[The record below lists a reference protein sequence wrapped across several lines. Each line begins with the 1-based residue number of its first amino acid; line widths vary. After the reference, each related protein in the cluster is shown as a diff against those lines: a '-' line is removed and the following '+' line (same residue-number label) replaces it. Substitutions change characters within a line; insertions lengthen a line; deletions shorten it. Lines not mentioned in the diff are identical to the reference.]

1 MLDCILFLRNTLS
14 ELDVETIAILTI
26 G

>member
-1 MLDCILFLRNTLS
+1 MLDCILFLRNTLT
-14 ELDVETIAILTI
+14 ELDVETVAILTI